1 MLENELKTC
10 FTYYP
15 CPLSNI
21 PFFSFSVV
29 ASVHSN
35 SLNYYGW
42 APGKELLFQYQSQVL
57 TGIPEISQSH
67 WSGVKLNAKVHI
79 QSYSDYSMRLRIS
92 EPEFFTINGEGI
104 RLSEES
110 GRVLREQESSKSI
123 KTESIPEEFK
133 TFLEEPFLATM
144 KSGVVE
150 SFLVSKNEPS
160 SVTNI
165 KKSIL
170 SQIQLDV
177 AGTRRSQLE
186 TNHIQLPV
194 SEEGSVS
201 EQISYFTT
209 MEESVQ
215 GECLTEYTIHKLP
228 QWKINELEEAIH
240 MEELKVKDFNL
251 SESEAKTV
259 CQGKPYY
266 LITKT
271 KNFEQC
277 KRTPFVQM
285 ITRDT
290 ISNTDITSANEFM
303 NVSLLSE

>member
-1 MLENELKTC
+1 
-10 FTYYP
+10 
-15 CPLSNI
+15 
-21 PFFSFSVV
+21 
-29 ASVHSN
+29 
-35 SLNYYGW
+35 
-42 APGKELLFQYQSQVL
+42 
-57 TGIPEISQSH
+57 
-67 WSGVKLNAKVHI
+67 
-79 QSYSDYSMRLRIS
+79 
-92 EPEFFTINGEGI
+92 
-104 RLSEES
+104 
-110 GRVLREQESSKSI
+110 
-123 KTESIPEEFK
+123 
-133 TFLEEPFLATM
+133 M

-228 QWKINELEEAIH
+228 QWKINELEEAIN

-290 ISNTDITSANEFM
+290 ISNADITSANEFM